1 MSINSRLKYSSY
13 TEIIQNPTPIFAWH
27 GIFVWVYL
35 TVIEIMLINPT
46 DIKFQLGRG
55 LFIILFILAERGKF
69 YSISL
74 EKRINPSDKAQHELI
89 SFWNNFSVPIKE

>member
-13 TEIIQNPTPIFAWH
+13 TEIIQNPTPIFAWR

-35 TVIEIMLINPT
+35 TVTEIMLINPT

-55 LFIILFILAERGKF
+55 LFIILFILAEGVIFIQLLLKRG
-69 YSISL
+69 
-74 EKRINPSDKAQHELI
+74 LI
-89 SFWNNFSVPIKE
+89 HQTKPNMTSFPFGIIFQFQ

>member
-13 TEIIQNPTPIFAWH
+13 TEIIQNPTPIFAWR

-35 TVIEIMLINPT
+35 TVTEIMLINPT

-55 LFIILFILAERGKF
+55 LFIILFILAEGVIFIQLLLKRG
-69 YSISL
+69 
-74 EKRINPSDKAQHELI
+74 LI
-89 SFWNNFSVPIKE
+89 HQTKPNMTSFSFGIIFQFQ